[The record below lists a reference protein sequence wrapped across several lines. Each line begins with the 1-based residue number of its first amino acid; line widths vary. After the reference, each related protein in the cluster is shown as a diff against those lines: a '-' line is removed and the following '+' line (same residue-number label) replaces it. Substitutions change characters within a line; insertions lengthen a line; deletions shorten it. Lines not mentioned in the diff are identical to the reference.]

1 MNKLLLY
8 LSLLLLSLTFY
19 TNSSAQRIEQ
29 PVEWKSSV
37 VKLEENLYQIKLIGT
52 LDIDRPEWHLYDLG
66 PYQDGPTPTTLT
78 IETEPKG
85 FELVGKPELL
95 SRSIKKFDPMF
106 GMEIGICEE
115 DLIVAQTIRV
125 TSATDSVSI
134 LAIIEWQA
142 CDNQS
147 CLPPTDKEFTIK
159 LPGVK
164 GAAKVA
170 AKSAEASN
178 SAAVAATTTKKT
190 AADKASANKAAPEI
204 VAASNEVAACDN
216 DQMISERASASK
228 ESNITPATQINSP
241 TKDSS
246 TSKSIW
252 GVIIEAIIWGFVAL
266 LTPCVFPMV
275 PMTVSF
281 FLKQSQNSQEALDK
295 ETANG
300 GSNSNDSNSANSIK
314 KRSNAKGKVMAT
326 FFGISIITLYTL
338 PIAAIIIITYFAGG
352 QAVTAD
358 MFNWLATHWIPN
370 VLFFLIFMIFAISF
384 FGAFEIVLPSWM
396 VNKSDAKSDKGGYA
410 GVFFM
415 ALTLVL
421 VSFSCTGPIVGTIL
435 IKSTQGEI
443 WEPIITMFA
452 FSTAFALPFTVFA
465 FAPSLLKDLPKSG
478 GWLNSVKVV
487 LGFIEVALGFKFL
500 SVADQ
505 VYHWGLLDREI
516 YLAIWIVVFTLMGF
530 YLLGKLRFAHDSPT
544 QHITVKRLF
553 MAIATF
559 VFVVYMIPGMWG
571 APLKG
576 LSGYLPPISSQD
588 FKSAQLGDIQPLN
601 GGGSGQG
608 NGAYGMGINNQ
619 NNTSLRS
626 QGIIPK
632 YSDFLHL
639 PHGLEGFFTYDEAIE
654 YAKKVGKPLF
664 LDFTGHGCVNCREM
678 EARVWSDPRV
688 LTLLRQEFVILALYA
703 DDKKK
708 ADESDWVTTESG
720 RVLKTIG
727 KINSDLV
734 MRKYNANA
742 QPYYV
747 ILDPAT
753 EQNTT
758 EPMGYNLDIDTFIEF
773 LTKGVEGYKNR
784 K

>member
-1 MNKLLLY
+1 
-8 LSLLLLSLTFY
+8 
-19 TNSSAQRIEQ
+19 
-29 PVEWKSSV
+29 
-37 VKLEENLYQIKLIGT
+37 
-52 LDIDRPEWHLYDLG
+52 
-66 PYQDGPTPTTLT
+66 
-78 IETEPKG
+78 
-85 FELVGKPELL
+85 
-95 SRSIKKFDPMF
+95 
-106 GMEIGICEE
+106 
-115 DLIVAQTIRV
+115 
-125 TSATDSVSI
+125 
-134 LAIIEWQA
+134 
-142 CDNQS
+142 
-147 CLPPTDKEFTIK
+147 
-159 LPGVK
+159 
-164 GAAKVA
+164 
-170 AKSAEASN
+170 
-178 SAAVAATTTKKT
+178 
-190 AADKASANKAAPEI
+190 
-204 VAASNEVAACDN
+204 N
-216 DQMISERASASK
+216 DQMISERALAAQEANATPVATIETPTQGSSK
-228 ESNITPATQINSP
+228 G
-241 TKDSS
+241 
-246 TSKSIW
+246 KSIW
-252 GVIIEAIIWGFVAL
+252 GVIVEAIIWGFVAL

-352 QAVTAD
+352 EAVTAD

-505 VYHWGLLDREI
+505 VYPWGLLDREF

-588 FKSAQLGDIQPLN
+588 FKSAQLGDIQLLN
-601 GGGSGQG
+601 GGGTTYGIGNNG
-608 NGAYGMGINNQ
+608 NGINGVSKEA
-619 NNTSLRS
+619 NNNISLRS

-639 PHGLEGFFTYDEAIE
+639 PHGLEGFFTYNEAIE

-773 LTKGVEGYKNR
+773 LENGIEGYRNR
-784 K
+784 